1 MNKTPPRI
9 CDYEGCNEE
18 AHYPAPKSRAAHDY
32 HWFCYKHVCLYNKQ
46 WNYFAGCSE
55 GFIRRF
61 QRDALVGM
69 RPTWRFG
76 THRVSPHLRIDDTL
90 DFQSVHDFH
99 DPPPLSLPPKT
110 RQALSLFSLSPSCEK
125 IDVKRRYRH
134 LVKLHHPDANH
145 GDEKKAR
152 RMSAINDAYRH
163 LLHFVD
169 YGIRK

>member
-18 AHYPAPKSRAAHDY
+18 AHYPAPKSRTAHDY
-32 HWFCYKHVCLYNKQ
+32 HWFCYKHVRLYNKQ

-76 THRVSPHLRIDDTL
+76 THRVSPYMRIDDAL
-90 DFQSVHDFH
+90 DFQE
-99 DPPPLSLPPKT
+99 PLPLPPKT